1 MAQSRSIL
9 TAGFDR
15 IVSWL
20 LGLPSERCSYSTETV
35 TIPLKDG
42 TTLKAD
48 IYRPTG
54 IEPLGTILVQCPYG
68 RGIFM
73 SSSNGHTFAPR
84 GYQVLLVSSRGTFG
98 STGEFDGNNSQRE
111 DGQEVV
117 AWMRGQSWYTGSF
130 ATLGASNMGYAQ
142 WALLR
147 DQLEDMVAA
156 IISVGPHDLAKS
168 SWGSGSFTLLQRLSW
183 SELILK
189 QETAGFMERMK
200 MMKNETLA
208 PLMNTVPL
216 QDQIDAFFGDKAP
229 WLNQALNHPD
239 IEDPSWSRLRHTEAL
254 EKADIPILLISAWH
268 DIFLDQTMEQYQR
281 LHERGCNVALTICAG
296 GHMEIMN
303 RETTGDTF
311 AWLEKYLAGKQDID
325 RKSPVKV
332 FVGGSSQRWVEFASW
347 PPPTVP
353 SEFYLGPDGDL
364 GSSIPSE
371 ETSSFFTFDPEAP
384 TPTLG
389 GPLMSSGGSVED
401 SALAARDDTLVFTT
415 EPLEEPLTVF
425 GQPMVKLEHSTDRS
439 YADLFV
445 RISEVSTKGKSY
457 NITEGFVRLPE
468 SRTSRSVTI
477 MIRPTAY
484 QFPAGA
490 RIRFLIAG
498 GSHPQ
503 YARNYGS
510 GEPLATGTTLC
521 PVKHSV
527 YHGGQAISSLVLP
540 IKADSVGETAE
551 PI

>member
-1 MAQSRSIL
+1 MAQSRGIL
-9 TAGFDR
+9 AAGFDR
-15 IVSWL
+15 PVSWL

-48 IYRPTG
+48 IYKPIG
-54 IEPLGTILVQCPYG
+54 IQPLSTILVQCPYG

-73 SSSNGHTFAPR
+73 SSNNGHTFAPR

-98 STGEFDGNNSQRE
+98 STGEFDGNKSQRE

-147 DQLEDMVAA
+147 DQPKDMVAA
-156 IISVGPHDLAKS
+156 IITVGPHDFAKGT
-168 SWGSGSFTLLQRLSW
+168 WGSGA
-183 SELILK
+183 ELILK

-200 MMKNETLA
+200 IMKNERLA

-216 QDQIDAFFGDKAP
+216 QDQVDAFFGDEAP

-254 EKADIPILLISAWH
+254 EKADIPILLISA
-268 DIFLDQTMEQYQR
+268 LY
-281 LHERGCNVALTICAG
+281 ERGCNVALTICPG
-296 GHMEIMN
+296 GHMEITN
-303 RETTGDTF
+303 GEITGDTF
-311 AWLEKYLAGKQDID
+311 AWLEKYLAGEQDID
-325 RKSPVKV
+325 RKSPVKL
-332 FVGGSSQRWVEFASW
+332 
-347 PPPTVP
+347 
-353 SEFYLGPDGDL
+353 YLGSDGDL
-364 GSSIPSE
+364 GNSIPSKK
-371 ETSSFFTFDPEAP
+371 TSSSFTFDPEAP

-389 GPLMSSGGSVED
+389 GPLMSNGGSIED

-415 EPLEEPLTVF
+415 EHLKEPLTMF
-425 GQPMVKLEHSTDRS
+425 GQPMVQLEHSTDRP

-445 RISEVSTKGKSY
+445 RISEVGTKSKSY
-457 NITEGFVRLPE
+457 NITEGFIRLPE

-477 MIRPTAY
+477 TMRPTAY

-521 PVKHSV
+521 PVNHTV
-527 YHGGQAISSLVLP
+527 YHGAQAISSLALP
-540 IKADSVGETAE
+540 VGAVSVGETAGST
-551 PI
+551 